1 MASEP
6 EDWSVAE
13 ERLPA
18 KLGAALE
25 VENQL
30 LKGLDASL
38 LHGVYLS
45 DCLSGWGKHFANNSA
60 KSMYEIQKRDYNLSF
75 QVSKIDHFLS
85 HDWKTSRRRKI
96 AVMIVYFNTRAAA
109 CAAAICA
116 VLVGL
121 CRETPWQDIEAATNY
136 DTRSTDLTSLLPQA
150 TFLFFLCFW
159 QRLRALFRPKTA
171 FLDRLCIAQ
180 HDHALKAQGILGLAS
195 FLDHSEELTILWS
208 SRYFTR
214 LWCCYE
220 VAAFLRESQTPK
232 NRPVTLLPAATA
244 EIMVSLIAGFLFSVA
259 FRQIQFWAAS
269 EGLWPPQP
277 RTAFA
282 SPSGVSFGVAAS
294 VACCLIQYLLLG
306 LWAEIKDVNRQLR
319 EFSVKASDSY
329 CCANHHRHPDTG
341 RTLLCDRALVFDAL
355 KTWYAKGEE
364 EEHLDKFDREVQTIL
379 RKQMQAKLATNM
391 ILPHSTLLLVLCGT
405 LSPWLCDS
413 VAWMKNLWL
422 QSTDPT
428 LKFWRCVAAVA
439 RFYVIPVIMGSFQVL
454 MIAQVTVKLGFL
466 LMMKVRRLVAA
477 VLVGNL
483 AIVLVGGVSWA
494 IERSA
499 SIMGE
504 LGFSDFWPFLALA
517 WLLLLWILRVCLHY
531 C

>member
-45 DCLSGWGKHFANNSA
+45 DCLSGWGKHFASNSA

-116 VLVGL
+116 VIVGL

-136 DTRSTDLTSLLPQA
+136 DTRSTDLISLLPQA
-150 TFLFFLCFW
+150 TFLLFLCFW

-214 LWCCYE
+214 LWCCFE
-220 VAAFLRESQTPK
+220 VAAFLRESQTTK

-244 EIMVSLIAGFLFSVA
+244 EIMVSFIAFFCFQLLSGKFNSGPHQKA
-259 FRQIQFWAAS
+259 F
-269 EGLWPPQP
+269 GLHNQE
-277 RTAFA
+277 RHS

-329 CCANHHRHPDTG
+329 CCANHLRHPDTG
-341 RTLLCDRALVFDAL
+341 RTLLCDRALVFDA
-355 KTWYAKGEE
+355 YAKGEE

-422 QSTDPT
+422 QNTDPT
-428 LKFWRCVAAVA
+428 LKFLRCVAAVA

-531 C
+531 F